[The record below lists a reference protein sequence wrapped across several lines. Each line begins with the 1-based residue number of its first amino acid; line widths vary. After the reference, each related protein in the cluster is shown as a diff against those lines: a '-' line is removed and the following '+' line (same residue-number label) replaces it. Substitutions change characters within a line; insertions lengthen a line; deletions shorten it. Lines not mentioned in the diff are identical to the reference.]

1 MENQFF
7 FHVGYCI
14 LNQKIQ
20 QMGFCELFNVI
31 THSNQICILGAPLY
45 FYYYCNTRQNLKNTT
60 RSSILTQALSH
71 AAPPLW
77 WHFNRFFIRSVVN
90 PCYSKTKWPPIA
102 TSRLSRGFHPH
113 QSHLQDFIP
122 KAASVTVLQALQRFN
137 LQEQEQS
144 VQLLHHLTGHWPM
157 RHLRS

>member
-1 MENQFF
+1 
-7 FHVGYCI
+7 
-14 LNQKIQ
+14 
-20 QMGFCELFNVI
+20 MGFCELFNVI
-31 THSNQICILGAPLY
+31 THSNQICILGVPLY
-45 FYYYCNTRQNLKNTT
+45 FYYYCYTRQNLKNTT
-60 RSSILTQALSH
+60 RSSILTQALSSRWTVSRYCCKSH

-113 QSHLQDFIP
+113 QSHLQVFIP
-122 KAASVTVLQALQRFN
+122 KAASVTVLQALQIFN
-137 LQEQEQS
+137 LQEQS

>member
-1 MENQFF
+1 
-7 FHVGYCI
+7 
-14 LNQKIQ
+14 
-20 QMGFCELFNVI
+20 MGFCELFNVI

-60 RSSILTQALSH
+60 RSSILTQALSSNPDELSPDTV
-71 AAPPLW
+71 ASLTQLLLLW
-77 WHFNRFFIRSVVN
+77 WHFKTFFIRSVVN

-144 VQLLHHLTGHWPM
+144 VPRLHHLTGHWPM